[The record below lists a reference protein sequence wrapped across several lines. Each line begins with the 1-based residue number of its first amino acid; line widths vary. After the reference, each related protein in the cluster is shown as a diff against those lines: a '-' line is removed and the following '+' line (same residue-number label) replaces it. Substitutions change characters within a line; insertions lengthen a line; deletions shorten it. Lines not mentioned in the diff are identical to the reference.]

1 MKKLFI
7 FLLVTAV
14 SVLLPFHASR
24 TAEQKNISRF
34 APDHFIVKMKKSG
47 DVLAASNPG
56 KSIYEQRI
64 NSIISSANVEVKT
77 TKLLFPR
84 DNRKNFML
92 YSKYE
97 LETYFV
103 VYLNGNPDILSLTDE
118 ISSNGDIDFAE
129 PDFIGESAG
138 VKGMDFSISQ

>member
-1 MKKLFI
+1 MKKIFI
-7 FLLVTAV
+7 LLLVSAV
-14 SVLLPFHASR
+14 SVLLPFHVSR

-34 APDHFIVKMKKSG
+34 APDHFIVKMKKST
-47 DVLAASNPG
+47 DILAASNPG

-64 NSIISSANVEVKT
+64 VDILSSVDVEVKS

-97 LETYFV
+97 LE
-103 VYLNGNPDILSLTDE
+103 
-118 ISSNGDIDFAE
+118 
-129 PDFIGESAG
+129 
-138 VKGMDFSISQ
+138 